1 VRPLFC
7 CCGGRPLGVPFSFL
21 YIRGKIKPQRIRRG
35 FTVQQREK
43 SNEPFVDMF
52 ELGFVVALLFFCF
65 SDYFNFAD

>member
-1 VRPLFC
+1 M
-7 CCGGRPLGVPFSFL
+7 
-21 YIRGKIKPQRIRRG
+21 IKIKPQRIRRG

-52 ELGFVVALLFFCF
+52 ELGFCVPLLFFCF

>member
-35 FTVQQREK
+35 FTIQQREK
-43 SNEPFVDMF
+43 SNEPFVDMS
-52 ELGFVVALLFFCF
+52 ELGFAVVVVFFF
-65 SDYFNFAD
+65 FFGYSKFAD